1 MDKPLALSAGP
12 ALDGIS
18 RIRPD
23 FSEQV
28 TLWNALNYEMV
39 SWRESTA
46 IRFAQW
52 LPGGSPFA
60 FDSHVTSSCFKARF
74 FQLGLISGRRY
85 LLIES
90 L

>member
-23 FSEQV
+23 FSEHV

-39 SWRESTA
+39 S
-46 IRFAQW
+46 
-52 LPGGSPFA
+52 
-60 FDSHVTSSCFKARF
+60 
-74 FQLGLISGRRY
+74 
-85 LLIES
+85 
-90 L
+90 